1 MQSAGLG
8 HAAVGDGPTLV
19 AVAGDRTPARV
30 VFAPV
35 LADWAERFRVL
46 LPDASGSRPTPD
58 AEPPTAALA
67 RDLDVF
73 IATHGGGHAHVLGVS
88 DGGPVALTALQ
99 RRPQLFASLTVVDP
113 ASSPGGLT
121 PMQVPT
127 LVITGRHSPAA
138 VQRAGADA
146 ARATGGRHHV
156 QPGPG
161 RAAHVVGR
169 PVRDL
174 VCAHV
179 ADAEAARSWADP
191 VRLAPWDEGWVR
203 RFETERRVIRDALG
217 TAVHDVEHIG
227 STAVEGL
234 EAKPIVDVMVGVA
247 DPASCRAVAERMRAL
262 GYSVYDD
269 PADDQQHRFLLRRA
283 DGRRLVHAHVVV
295 HGGRWWREH
304 LAFRDVLRADE
315 ALRDR
320 YRALKRRLAGR
331 LGADREAYTE
341 AKSAFVIAAV
351 AAAAR
356 PS

>member
-1 MQSAGLG
+1 MQPVELG
-8 HAAVGDGPTLV
+8 RATVGDGPTLV
-19 AVAGDRTPARV
+19 AVAGGLTPVRV
-30 VFAPV
+30 VFASV

-58 AEPPTAALA
+58 ADPPTEAQAH
-67 RDLDVF
+67 DLNAF
-73 IATHGGGHAHVLGVS
+73 IAAHGGGHAHVLGVS
-88 DGGPVALTALQ
+88 DGGPAALTALQ
-99 RRPQLFASLTVVDP
+99 RQPRLFASLTVVDP
-113 ASSPGGLT
+113 PSSPAGPT
-121 PMQVPT
+121 PTHVPT
-127 LVITGRHSPAA
+127 LVVTGEHSPTT
-138 VQRAGADA
+138 RLM
-146 ARATGGRHHV
+146 GRSL
-156 QPGPG
+156 
-161 RAAHVVGR
+161 
-169 PVRDL
+169 RDL

-179 ADAEAARSWADP
+179 ADAEAARSWTDP

-247 DPASCRAVAERMRAL
+247 DSASCRAVAERMRAL

-269 PADDQQHRFLLRRA
+269 PADDEQHRFLLRRA

-304 LAFRDVLRADE
+304 LAFRDALRVDE
-315 ALRDR
+315 VLRDR

-351 AAAAR
+351 AAAPR